1 MEVVFEENS
10 YLMEEI
16 KVLFGELEKLKSR
29 VEKEEETVIYL
40 DNIED

>member
-29 VEKEEETVIYL
+29 VEKEEKTVIYS

>member
-29 VEKEEETVIYL
+29 VEKEEKTVIYL
-40 DNIED
+40 DNIDD